1 MYSYRS
7 YGETIRSDIDLLF
20 LNKDSEIKDDYGISI
35 SLDNEIND
43 LKDASINYKKSFFS
57 KKNAGSYEVHDG
69 NHIGYKLFKNC
80 NRHLF
85 EKTLLYTA
93 LPIAL
98 FQKGNI
104 VLHASCLRIGDKTVV
119 FSGNKGSGKSSIA
132 NALLDKANLIA
143 EDRTVLSFRNN
154 SFYTS
159 PSNINLFKLDPSLD
173 KSKFF
178 FKSRLDIE
186 GDFLKRDC
194 FEVNSNAHFNIESK
208 IDSIIFLNNN
218 GHSKDSYN
226 LDFSEI
232 FKNIFAFSIKPN
244 LKDQTKANQKKL
256 LGLFSSICNSSI
268 KFSELYINKKDKIN
282 KTVDRIIKAI

>member
-132 NALLDKANLIA
+132 NALLDKANL
-143 EDRTVLSFRNN
+143 
-154 SFYTS
+154 
-159 PSNINLFKLDPSLD
+159 
-173 KSKFF
+173 
-178 FKSRLDIE
+178 
-186 GDFLKRDC
+186 
-194 FEVNSNAHFNIESK
+194 
-208 IDSIIFLNNN
+208 
-218 GHSKDSYN
+218 
-226 LDFSEI
+226 
-232 FKNIFAFSIKPN
+232 
-244 LKDQTKANQKKL
+244 
-256 LGLFSSICNSSI
+256 
-268 KFSELYINKKDKIN
+268 
-282 KTVDRIIKAI
+282 